1 MITDAK
7 LNLPIH
13 AKHIG
18 ILFRPPGKSMTGGF
32 ADTAGGDLTLIEQEQ
47 AKTRTR
53 TALEVARKA

>member
-13 AKHIG
+13 AKQLG
-18 ILFRPPGKSMTGGF
+18 IWLRRPGPLGRVTGGF
-32 ADTAGGDLTLIEQEQ
+32 ADTAGGNLTLIEQ
-47 AKTRTR
+47 AKTR